1 MPEAPEIIITAQY
14 LLSKIKNNKLT
25 NIDVISGRYTHQEL
39 LGYENLSYPYKIKN
53 IFTKGKFLWIELSKN
68 TYIFITFGMTGSFSF
83 TPSKNTRIQFT
94 INNKKLNYIDPRNF
108 GTIEFT
114 TDKNK
119 LLQKL
124 NKLAPDVLQT
134 IITDDEIADRI
145 IKFNQTRK
153 NKNLVKVLMDQS
165 LIVSGIGN
173 YLCAE
178 ILYDA
183 KLNPHR
189 DTRSLTPKEILILAR
204 SIRKITKYAYFD
216 NTTDYIDYKGNLI
229 DFHPDILVKPFSLQ
243 VYQQQYD
250 KYNNKIVRD
259 EIIKGRIIHWVPEIQ
274 V

>member
-14 LLSKIKNNKLT
+14 LLDKIKNKSLT
-25 NIDVISGRYTHQEL
+25 NVEVISGRYTHQEL
-39 LGYENLSYPYKIKN
+39 LGYEKLSYPYKIKN

-68 TYIFITFGMTGSFSF
+68 TYIFITFGMTGSFSS
-83 TPSKNTRIQFT
+83 TDSKNTRIQFT
-94 INNKKLNYIDPRNF
+94 INNKKLNFIDPSNF

-134 IITDDEIADRI
+134 IITDAEIADRI
-145 IKFNQTRK
+145 VKFNQTRK

-189 DTRSLTPKEILILAR
+189 ETISLSHKELLTLSH
-204 SIRKITKYAYFD
+204 SIRKIAKYAYFD
-216 NTTDYIDYKGNLI
+216 NTTDYIDYTSDLI
-229 DFHPDILVKPFSLQ
+229 DFHPDIIVKPFSLQ

-250 KYNNKIVRD
+250 KHNNKIVRD